1 MVDETPKKYT
11 TSDYSILNEHFS
23 QALAREKEIVR
34 AKRSQTFW
42 QNAKSVSLLLFFLG
56 ILAILIGK
64 AIYFAKQERIVEVE
78 KIVEIE
84 KVVNQRESFTPEESV
99 ITVNGDKVPIKKNVI
114 HFSKV
119 SVSLNNQSYNVATRH
134 QYDDPRQ
141 EEPSNQSCYV
151 TLDES
156 TQFSFEVSYL
166 NNEGQIIMYPYEP
179 QSEAARKMNFRES
192 DVNYFQQFCRY
203 V

>member
-84 KVVNQRESFTPEESV
+84 KVVNQRQNFTPEESV
-99 ITVNGDKVPIKKNVI
+99 ITVNGDKVPIKKNVT
-114 HFSKV
+114 HFSNV
-119 SVSLNNQSYNVATRH
+119 SVSLNNQSYSVTTRH

-141 EEPSNQSCYV
+141 EEPSKQSCYV
-151 TLDES
+151 TLETS
-156 TQFSFEVSYL
+156 NQFAFEISAL
-166 NNEGQIIMYPYEP
+166 NDEGQIIMIPFEP
-179 QSEAARKMNFRES
+179 QAEPARQMSFGKS

>member
-64 AIYFAKQERIVEVE
+64 AIYFAKQEKV
-78 KIVEIE
+78 VEIE
-84 KVVNQRESFTPEESV
+84 KVVEVEKPINQRDNFSSEESV
-99 ITVNGDKVPIKKNVI
+99 ITVNGEQVSVKKNVTQ
-114 HFSKV
+114 FTFV
-119 SVSLNNQSYNVATRH
+119 TVSLNGISYSVITRH
-134 QYDDPRQ
+134 NFDDPRQ
-141 EEPSNQSCYV
+141 DKPTDQSCYV
-151 TLDES
+151 ILKDDATVKYEISFLDDDGKMSMQSLEAQQ
-156 TQFSFEVSYL
+156 TAADYL
-166 NNEGQIIMYPYEP
+166 NF
-179 QSEAARKMNFRES
+179 KTS

>member
-1 MVDETPKKYT
+1 MADETPKKYT

-42 QNAKSVSLLLFFLG
+42 QNAKSISLLLFFLG

-64 AIYFAKQERIVEVE
+64 AIYFAKQERMVEVE
-78 KIVEIE
+78 KIIEVE

-99 ITVNGDKVPIKKNVI
+99 ITVNGDKVPIKKNVT
-114 HFSKV
+114 HFSNV
-119 SVSLNNQSYNVATRH
+119 SVSLNNQNYYVATRH
-134 QYDDPRQ
+134 KYDDPRQ
-141 EEPSNQSCYV
+141 EEPSQQSCYV
-151 TLDES
+151 RLVES
-156 TQFSFEVSYL
+156 SQFSFEISFL
-166 NNEGQIIMYPYEP
+166 NDEGQIIMYAYEP
-179 QSEAARKMNFRES
+179 QSEAARQMNFRES

>member
-1 MVDETPKKYT
+1 MADETPKKYT

-42 QNAKSVSLLLFFLG
+42 QNAKSISLLLFFLG

-64 AIYFAKQERIVEVE
+64 AIYFAKQERTVEVE
-78 KIVEIE
+78 KIIEVE

-99 ITVNGDKVPIKKNVI
+99 ITVNGDKVPIKKNVT
-114 HFSKV
+114 HFSNV
-119 SVSLNNQSYNVATRH
+119 SVSLNDQNYNVATRH
-134 QYDDPRQ
+134 KYDDPRQ
-141 EEPSNQSCYV
+141 EEPSKQSCYV
-151 TLDES
+151 TLEKS
-156 TQFSFEVSYL
+156 NQFSFEISFL
-166 NNEGQIIMYPYEP
+166 NDEGQIIMYAYEP